1 MSANASP
8 PYGGGYPD
16 AQGGHDPYAGQGAY
30 AYGGQGTYAGGQ
42 GGYAHPGH
50 QGTYADP
57 SQGAYAG
64 PGQYA
69 DPSHGAYAGPGQ
81 YADPGMPSHPGS
93 YATPGQDTYTPEP
106 SPVEPPPAR
115 HRKPEA
121 DSKAEEPEAGEEQPD
136 EPEGSRLAAAM
147 TFLLPTMLAFAM
159 IWRGIGDR
167 QLWRDEHATWWAAS
181 LSFHDLSMLIRS
193 IDVVFTPYYVLMH
206 AWIAVAGDSPTAMR
220 IPGAVAM
227 AASCGLLALLGR
239 RLFTTQ
245 AGILAG
251 LAFAVVPVTT
261 RFGQE
266 IRPYAFAVAAVLLST
281 LLLARALDRPSFK
294 VWVAYTL
301 SVPLIGWSHLA
312 SMAVL
317 GAHLVMIVI
326 ARRSGDKIV
335 GWAYAAAFTL
345 GMCFVIPMAVSGSGQ
360 SGQIAWN
367 NPDVEDLMDFPMN
380 LFGSWAV
387 AVPVMALGVVGLLF
401 AGRLALPLAV
411 WIVLPPVATYVTA
424 AQLHLFL
431 PRYLLFTAPAWV
443 LLAAVAAVRLAGPV
457 AGAKAGTGAAARR
470 GFGWV
475 LVAATVAGIA
485 FQAGPGIRETR
496 QNTLGEPDFRGAA
509 RIIEAGQKKG
519 DGIVFS
525 GAMTERR
532 AMAYELRNDAGR
544 PKDWLMYRTPQEQG
558 SFDAAECPHPEK
570 CLAKADRLWL
580 VSTTLDGNPFS
591 GMPKTTATVIQ
602 KSFKVAKTEKLKH
615 LQLVLLER
623 TRAATDDSSDEKDD
637 AGKRKVHT

>member
-1 MSANASP
+1 MSPHAPA

-16 AQGGHDPYAGQGAY
+16 ASGGHDPYAEQGAY
-30 AYGGQGTYAGGQ
+30 AGQGTYAGGQ
-42 GGYAHPGH
+42 GGYADPG

-57 SQGAYAG
+57 GAY
-64 PGQYA
+64 
-69 DPSHGAYAGPGQ
+69 GAPGQ
-81 YADPGMPSHPGS
+81 YADPGGYPGRQDS
-93 YATPGQDTYTPEP
+93 YAPEP
-106 SPVEPPPAR
+106 AAPEPVDPQPPADE
-115 HRKPEA
+115 PA
-121 DSKAEEPEAGEEQPD
+121 DEEPEGPK
-136 EPEGSRLAAAM
+136 GGRLATAVV
-147 TFLLPTMLAFAM
+147 FLVPTALAFAL
-159 IWRGIGDR
+159 ILRGIGDR
-167 QLWRDEHATWWAAS
+167 QLWRDEHATWWAAT
-181 LSFHDLSMLIRS
+181 LSFHDLSLLIRS

-206 AWIAVAGDSPTAMR
+206 IWIAVAGDSPTAMR

-227 AASCGLLALLGR
+227 AASAGLLALLGR

-245 AGILAG
+245 AGLLAG

-261 RFGQE
+261 RYGQE

-281 LLLARALDRPSFK
+281 LLLARALDKPSFK

-317 GAHLVMIVI
+317 GAHLVMILI
-326 ARRSGDKIV
+326 ARRAGDKIV
-335 GWAYAAAFTL
+335 GWAYAAACTL

-367 NPDVEDLMDFPMN
+367 NPVLKDLIDFPKN

-387 AVPVMALGVVGLLF
+387 AVPVMALGALGLFF
-401 AGRLALPLAV
+401 AGRRALPLAV
-411 WIVLPPVATYVTA
+411 WIVLPPLATYVTA

-443 LLAAVAAVRLAGPV
+443 LLAAVAVVRMAGPV

-475 LVAATVAGIA
+475 LVAAAVAGIA
-485 FQAGPGIRETR
+485 FQSLPGIRETR
-496 QNTLGEPDFRGAA
+496 QNPLGEPDFRGAA
-509 RIIEAGQKKG
+509 QLIEAGQKKG

-525 GAMTERR
+525 GVMSERR
-532 AMAYELRNDAGR
+532 AMDYELRDDAGR
-544 PKDWLMYRTPQEQG
+544 PRDSLMYRTPQELG
-558 SFDAAECPHPEK
+558 SFGALECPDSAR

-580 VSTTLDGNPFS
+580 VSTTLDGQPFS

-602 KSFKVAKTEKLKH
+602 KSFKVVKTKKLQY

-623 TRAATDDSSDEKDD
+623 TRAATDDPSEDEDD
-637 AGKRKVHT
+637 AAKRKVHT

>member
-1 MSANASP
+1 MSPHAPA

-16 AQGGHDPYAGQGAY
+16 ASGGHDPYAEQGAY
-30 AYGGQGTYAGGQ
+30 AGQGTYADG
-42 GGYAHPGH
+42 

-57 SQGAYAG
+57 GTYGA
-64 PGQYA
+64 
-69 DPSHGAYAGPGQ
+69 SGQ
-81 YADPGMPSHPGS
+81 YADPGRYPGRQDS
-93 YATPGQDTYTPEP
+93 YAPAPAAPEP
-106 SPVEPPPAR
+106 VDPQPPADE
-115 HRKPEA
+115 PA
-121 DSKAEEPEAGEEQPD
+121 DEEPQGPN
-136 EPEGSRLAAAM
+136 GGRLATAVI
-147 TFLLPTMLAFAM
+147 FLVPTALAFAL
-159 IWRGIGDR
+159 ILRGIGDR
-167 QLWRDEHATWWAAS
+167 QLWRDEHATWWAATLS
-181 LSFHDLSMLIRS
+181 LHDLSLLIRS

-206 AWIAVAGDSPTAMR
+206 LWIAIAGDSPTAMR
-220 IPGAVAM
+220 VPGAVAM
-227 AASCGLLALLGR
+227 AASAGLLALLGR
-239 RLFTTQ
+239 RLFTPQ
-245 AGILAG
+245 VGLLAG

-261 RFGQE
+261 RYGQE

-281 LLLARALDRPSFK
+281 LLLARALDKPSFK

-301 SVPLIGWSHLA
+301 SVPMIGWSHLA

-317 GAHLVMIVI
+317 GAHLVMILI
-326 ARRSGDKIV
+326 ARRAGDKIV
-335 GWAYAAAFTL
+335 GWAYAAACTL

-367 NPDVEDLMDFPMN
+367 NPVLKDLIDFPKH

-387 AVPVMALGVVGLLF
+387 AVPVMALGALGLFF
-401 AGRLALPLAV
+401 AGRRALPLAV
-411 WIVLPPVATYVTA
+411 WIVLPPLATYATA

-443 LLAAVAAVRLAGPV
+443 LLAAVAVVRIAGPV

-475 LVAATVAGIA
+475 LVAAAVAGIA
-485 FQAGPGIRETR
+485 FQSLPGIRETR

-509 RIIEAGQKKG
+509 QLIEAGQKKG

-525 GAMTERR
+525 GVMSERR
-532 AMAYELRNDAGR
+532 AMDYELRDDAGR
-544 PKDWLMYRTPQEQG
+544 PRDSLMYRTPQELG
-558 SFDAAECPHPEK
+558 SFGALECPDSAR

-580 VSTTLDGNPFS
+580 VSTTLDGQPFS

-602 KSFKVAKTEKLKH
+602 KSFKVVKTKKLQN

-623 TRAATDDSSDEKDD
+623 TRAATDDPSEDEDD
-637 AGKRKVHT
+637 AAKRKVHT

>member
-1 MSANASP
+1 MSPHAPA

-16 AQGGHDPYAGQGAY
+16 ASGGHDPYAEQGAY
-30 AYGGQGTYAGGQ
+30 AGQGTYAGGQ
-42 GGYAHPGH
+42 GGYADPG

-57 SQGAYAG
+57 GAY
-64 PGQYA
+64 
-69 DPSHGAYAGPGQ
+69 GAPGQ
-81 YADPGMPSHPGS
+81 YADPGGYPGRQDA
-93 YATPGQDTYTPEP
+93 YAPEP
-106 SPVEPPPAR
+106 AAPEPVDPQPPADE
-115 HRKPEA
+115 PA
-121 DSKAEEPEAGEEQPD
+121 DEEPEGPK
-136 EPEGSRLAAAM
+136 GGRLATAVV
-147 TFLLPTMLAFAM
+147 FLVPTALAFAL
-159 IWRGIGDR
+159 ILRGIGDR
-167 QLWRDEHATWWAAS
+167 QLWRDEHATWWAAT
-181 LSFHDLSMLIRS
+181 LSFHDLSLLIRS

-206 AWIAVAGDSPTAMR
+206 IWIAIAGDSPTAMR

-227 AASCGLLALLGR
+227 AASAGLLALLGR

-245 AGILAG
+245 AGLLAG

-261 RFGQE
+261 RYGQE

-281 LLLARALDRPSFK
+281 LLLARALDKPSFK

-317 GAHLVMIVI
+317 GAHLVMILI
-326 ARRSGDKIV
+326 ARRAGDKIV
-335 GWAYAAAFTL
+335 GWAYAAACTL

-367 NPDVEDLMDFPMN
+367 NPVLKDLIDFPKN

-387 AVPVMALGVVGLLF
+387 AVPVMALGALGLFF
-401 AGRLALPLAV
+401 AGRRALPLAV
-411 WIVLPPVATYVTA
+411 WIVLPPLATYVTA

-443 LLAAVAAVRLAGPV
+443 LLAAVAVVRIAGPV

-475 LVAATVAGIA
+475 LVAAAVAGIA
-485 FQAGPGIRETR
+485 FQSLPGIRETR
-496 QNTLGEPDFRGAA
+496 QNPLGEPDFRGAA
-509 RIIEAGQKKG
+509 QLIEAGQKKG

-525 GAMTERR
+525 GVMSERR
-532 AMAYELRNDAGR
+532 AMDYELRDDAGR
-544 PKDWLMYRTPQEQG
+544 PRDSLMYRTPQELG
-558 SFDAAECPHPEK
+558 SFGALECPDSAR

-580 VSTTLDGNPFS
+580 VSTTLDGQPFS

-602 KSFKVAKTEKLKH
+602 KSFKVVKTKKLQY

-623 TRAATDDSSDEKDD
+623 TRAATDDPSKDEDD
-637 AGKRKVHT
+637 AAKRKVHT

>member
-1 MSANASP
+1 MSPHAPA

-16 AQGGHDPYAGQGAY
+16 ASGGHDPYAEQGAY
-30 AYGGQGTYAGGQ
+30 AGQGTYAGGQ
-42 GGYAHPGH
+42 GTYADPG

-57 SQGAYAG
+57 GAY
-64 PGQYA
+64 
-69 DPSHGAYAGPGQ
+69 GAPGQ
-81 YADPGMPSHPGS
+81 YADPGRYPGGQDS
-93 YATPGQDTYTPEP
+93 YAPEP
-106 SPVEPPPAR
+106 AAPEPVDPQPPADE
-115 HRKPEA
+115 P
-121 DSKAEEPEAGEEQPD
+121 AED
-136 EPEGSRLAAAM
+136 EPEGQKGGRLATAVV
-147 TFLLPTMLAFAM
+147 FLVPTALALAL
-159 IWRGIGDR
+159 ILRGIGDR
-167 QLWRDEHATWWAAS
+167 QLWRDEHATWWAAT
-181 LSFHDLSMLIRS
+181 LSFHDLSLLIRS

-206 AWIAVAGDSPTAMR
+206 LWIALAGDSPTAMR

-227 AASCGLLALLGR
+227 AASAGLLALLGR

-245 AGILAG
+245 VGLLAG

-261 RFGQE
+261 RYGQE

-317 GAHLVMIVI
+317 GAHLVMILI
-326 ARRSGDKIV
+326 ARRAGDRIV
-335 GWAYAAAFTL
+335 GWAYAAACTL

-367 NPDVEDLMDFPMN
+367 NPVLKDLIDFPKN

-387 AVPVMALGVVGLLF
+387 AVPVMALGALGLFF
-401 AGRLALPLAV
+401 AGRRALPLAV
-411 WIVLPPVATYVTA
+411 WIVLPPVATYATA
-424 AQLHLFL
+424 EQLHLFL

-443 LLAAVAAVRLAGPV
+443 LLAAVAVVRIAGPV

-470 GFGWV
+470 GLGWV
-475 LVAATVAGIA
+475 LVAAAVAGIA
-485 FQAGPGIRETR
+485 FQSLPGIRETR
-496 QNTLGEPDFRGAA
+496 QNALGEPDFRGAA
-509 RIIEAGQKKG
+509 QLIEAGQKTG

-525 GAMTERR
+525 GVMSERR
-532 AMAYELRNDAGR
+532 AMDYELRDDAGR
-544 PKDWLMYRTPQEQG
+544 PRDSLMYRTPQELG
-558 SFDAAECPHPEK
+558 SFGALECPDSAR

-580 VSTTLDGNPFS
+580 VSTTLDGQPFS

-602 KSFKVAKTEKLKH
+602 KSFKVVRTKKLNY

-623 TRAATDDSSDEKDD
+623 TRAATDDPSEDKDD
-637 AGKRKVHT
+637 AAKRKVHT

>member
-1 MSANASP
+1 MSPHAPA

-16 AQGGHDPYAGQGAY
+16 TSGGHDPYADQGAY
-30 AYGGQGTYAGGQ
+30 AG
-42 GGYAHPGH
+42 

-57 SQGAYAG
+57 AQGTYADRGAYGA

-69 DPSHGAYAGPGQ
+69 DRVGHQGRQDAYA
-81 YADPGMPSHPGS
+81 
-93 YATPGQDTYTPEP
+93 PEP
-106 SPVEPPPAR
+106 AAPEPVDPQPPTDEPA
-115 HRKPEA
+115 
-121 DSKAEEPEAGEEQPD
+121 AEESDAPKG
-136 EPEGSRLAAAM
+136 GRLATAAV
-147 TFLLPTMLAFAM
+147 FLVPTAVALAL
-159 IWRGIGDR
+159 ILHRIGDR
-167 QLWRDEHATWWAAS
+167 ELWRDEHATWWAAT
-181 LSFHDLSMLIRS
+181 LSFHDLSLLIRS

-206 AWIAVAGDSPTAMR
+206 FWIAVAGDSPTAMR

-227 AASCGLLALLGR
+227 AASAGLLALLGR

-245 AGILAG
+245 AGLLAG
-251 LAFAVVPVTT
+251 LAFAVVPTTT
-261 RFGQE
+261 RYGQE

-281 LLLARALDRPSFK
+281 LLLARALDKPSFK

-317 GAHLVMIVI
+317 GAHLVMILI

-335 GWAYAAAFTL
+335 GWAFAAACTL

-367 NPDVEDLMDFPMN
+367 NPTVNDLTAFPKN
-380 LFGSWAV
+380 LFGTWAV
-387 AVPVMALGVVGLLF
+387 AVPVMALGALGLVF
-401 AGRLALPLAV
+401 AGRRALPLAV
-411 WIVLPPVATYVTA
+411 WIVLPPVATYATA

-443 LLAAVAAVRLAGPV
+443 LLAAVAVVRIAGPV
-457 AGAKAGTGAAARR
+457 AGAKAGTGAAVRR
-470 GFGWV
+470 GAGWV
-475 LVAATVAGIA
+475 LVAAAVAGLA
-485 FQAGPGIRETR
+485 FQALPGIRETR
-496 QNTLGEPDFRGAA
+496 HNALGEPDFRGAA
-509 RIIEAGQKKG
+509 QIVEAGQKKG

-525 GAMTERR
+525 GEMSERR
-532 AMAYELRNDAGR
+532 AMDYELRDDAGR
-544 PKDWLMYRTPQEQG
+544 PRDTLMYRTPQQLG
-558 SFDAAECPHPEK
+558 SFGALECPDAAR

-580 VSTTLDGNPFS
+580 VSTTLDGQPFS
-591 GMPKTTATVIQ
+591 GMPRTTATAIN
-602 KSFKVAKTEKLKH
+602 KSFKVVTTKKLPY

-623 TRAATDDSSDEKDD
+623 TRAATDDPSKDGDD

>member
-1 MSANASP
+1 MSPHAHA

-16 AQGGHDPYAGQGAY
+16 ASGGHDPYAEQGAY
-30 AYGGQGTYAGGQ
+30 AGQGTYAGGQ
-42 GGYAHPGH
+42 GGYADPGP
-50 QGTYADP
+50 GTYADP
-57 SQGAYAG
+57 GAY
-64 PGQYA
+64 
-69 DPSHGAYAGPGQ
+69 GAPGQ
-81 YADPGMPSHPGS
+81 YADPGGYPGRQDS
-93 YATPGQDTYTPEP
+93 YAPEP
-106 SPVEPPPAR
+106 AAPEPVDPQPPADE
-115 HRKPEA
+115 PA
-121 DSKAEEPEAGEEQPD
+121 DEEPEGPK
-136 EPEGSRLAAAM
+136 GGRLATAVV
-147 TFLLPTMLAFAM
+147 FLVPTALAFAL
-159 IWRGIGDR
+159 ILRGIGDR
-167 QLWRDEHATWWAAS
+167 QLWRDEHATWWAAT
-181 LSFHDLSMLIRS
+181 LSFHDLSLLIRS

-206 AWIAVAGDSPTAMR
+206 IWIAIAGDSPTAMR

-227 AASCGLLALLGR
+227 AASAGLLALLGR

-245 AGILAG
+245 AGLLAG

-261 RFGQE
+261 RYGQE

-281 LLLARALDRPSFK
+281 LLLARALDKPSFK

-317 GAHLVMIVI
+317 GAHLAMILI
-326 ARRSGDKIV
+326 ARRAGDKIV
-335 GWAYAAAFTL
+335 GWAYAAACTL

-360 SGQIAWN
+360 TGQIAWN
-367 NPDVEDLMDFPMN
+367 NPVLKDLIDFPKN

-387 AVPVMALGVVGLLF
+387 AVPVMALGALGLFF
-401 AGRLALPLAV
+401 AGRRALPLAV
-411 WIVLPPVATYVTA
+411 WIVLPPLATYVTA

-443 LLAAVAAVRLAGPV
+443 LLAAVAVVRIAGPV

-475 LVAATVAGIA
+475 LVAAAVAGIA
-485 FQAGPGIRETR
+485 FQSLPGIRETR
-496 QNTLGEPDFRGAA
+496 QNPLGEPDFRGAA
-509 RIIEAGQKKG
+509 QLIEAGQKKG

-525 GAMTERR
+525 GVMSERR
-532 AMAYELRNDAGR
+532 AMDYELRDDAGR
-544 PKDWLMYRTPQEQG
+544 PRDSLMYRTPQELG
-558 SFDAAECPHPEK
+558 SFGALECPDSAR

-580 VSTTLDGNPFS
+580 VSTTLDGQPFS

-602 KSFKVAKTEKLKH
+602 KSFKVVKTKKLQY

-623 TRAATDDSSDEKDD
+623 TRAATDDPSEDEDD
-637 AGKRKVHT
+637 AAKRKVHT

>member
-1 MSANASP
+1 MSPHAPA

-16 AQGGHDPYAGQGAY
+16 AAGGHDPYAEQGAY
-30 AYGGQGTYAGGQ
+30 AGQGTYAGGQ
-42 GGYAHPGH
+42 GGYADPG
-50 QGTYADP
+50 QGTYTDP
-57 SQGAYAG
+57 GPYGA

-69 DPSHGAYAGPGQ
+69 APGRQDPYA
-81 YADPGMPSHPGS
+81 
-93 YATPGQDTYTPEP
+93 PEP
-106 SPVEPPPAR
+106 AAAEPVRPRPPADE
-115 HRKPEA
+115 PA
-121 DSKAEEPEAGEEQPD
+121 DEEPEDPKSG
-136 EPEGSRLAAAM
+136 RLATAVI
-147 TFLLPTMLAFAM
+147 FLVPTALAFAL
-159 IWRGIGDR
+159 ILRGIGDR
-167 QLWRDEHATWWAAS
+167 QLWRDEHATWWAAT
-181 LSFHDLSMLIRS
+181 LSIHDLSLLVRS

-206 AWIAVAGDSPTAMR
+206 LWIAIAGDSPTAMR

-227 AASCGLLALLGR
+227 AASAGLLALLGR

-245 AGILAG
+245 VGLLAG

-281 LLLARALDRPSFK
+281 LLLARALDRPSFR

-317 GAHLVMIVI
+317 GAHLVMILI
-326 ARRSGDKIV
+326 ARRAGDKIV
-335 GWAYAAAFTL
+335 GWAYAAACTL

-367 NPDVEDLMDFPMN
+367 NPVLKDLIDFPKN
-380 LFGSWAV
+380 LFGTWAV
-387 AVPVMALGVVGLLF
+387 AVPVMALGALGLFF
-401 AGRLALPLAV
+401 AGRRALPLAV
-411 WIVLPPVATYVTA
+411 WIVLPPLATYATA

-443 LLAAVAAVRLAGPV
+443 LLAAVAVVRIAGPV

-470 GFGWV
+470 GLGWV
-475 LVAATVAGIA
+475 LVAAAVAGLA
-485 FQAGPGIRETR
+485 FQSLPGIRETR
-496 QNTLGEPDFRGAA
+496 QNALGEPDFRGAA
-509 RIIEAGQKKG
+509 QLIEAGQKKG

-525 GAMTERR
+525 GVMSERR
-532 AMAYELRNDAGR
+532 AMDYELRDDAGR
-544 PKDWLMYRTPQEQG
+544 PRDSLMYRTPQELG
-558 SFDAAECPHPEK
+558 SFGALECPDAAR

-580 VSTTLDGNPFS
+580 VSTTLDGQPFS

-602 KSFKVAKTEKLKH
+602 KSFKVVKTKKLQY

-623 TRAATDDSSDEKDD
+623 TRAATDDPSKGEDD
-637 AGKRKVHT
+637 AAKRKVHT

>member
-1 MSANASP
+1 MSVNASP

-16 AQGGHDPYAGQGAY
+16 AQGGQDPYAGQGAY
-30 AYGGQGTYAGGQ
+30 PGQDTYTGQ
-42 GGYAHPGH
+42 GGYTDQGGYAGPGQVPYTGPGH
-50 QGTYADP
+50 GTYADP
-57 SQGAYAG
+57 GQGAYG
-64 PGQYA
+64 GSGGYA
-69 DPSHGAYAGPGQ
+69 APGQ
-81 YADPGMPSHPGS
+81 YADPGAH
-93 YATPGQDTYTPEP
+93 AAPGQQEAHVAEPVTPDPVDPEP
-106 SPVEPPPAR
+106 PADEPG
-115 HRKPEA
+115 
-121 DSKAEEPEAGEEQPD
+121 DEEPESPKGGRFAT
-136 EPEGSRLAAAM
+136 AV
-147 TFLLPTMLAFAM
+147 TFLLPTAVAFAL
-159 IWRGIGDR
+159 ILRGIGDR

-181 LSFHDLSMLIRS
+181 LSLHDLSLLIRS
-193 IDVVFTPYYVLMH
+193 IDVVFTPYYVFMH
-206 AWIAVAGDSPTAMR
+206 AWVAVAGDSPTALR

-227 AASCGLLALLGR
+227 AASAGLLALLGR

-251 LAFAVVPVTT
+251 LAFAVVPITT
-261 RFGQE
+261 RYGQE

-281 LLLARALDRPSFK
+281 LLLARALDKPSFK

-317 GAHLVMIVI
+317 GAHLVMIVM
-326 ARRSGDKIV
+326 ARRAGDKIV

-345 GMCFVIPMAVSGSGQ
+345 GMCFVVPMAVSGSGQ

-367 NPDVEDLMDFPMN
+367 NPGFDDLMDFPKN

-387 AVPVMALGVVGLLF
+387 AVPVMVLGAIGLFF

-443 LLAAVAAVRLAGPV
+443 LLAAVAVVRIAGPV
-457 AGAKAGTGAAARR
+457 AGAKAGKGAAARR

-475 LVAATVAGIA
+475 LVAAMVAGIA
-485 FQAGPGIRETR
+485 FQSLPGIRETR
-496 QNTLGEPDFRGAA
+496 QNALGEPDFRGAA
-509 RIIEAGQKKG
+509 QLIEAGQKKG

-525 GAMTERR
+525 GVMTERR
-532 AMAYELRNDAGR
+532 AMAYELRDDAGR
-544 PKDWLMYRTPQEQG
+544 PKDWLMYRTPQERG
-558 SFDAAECPHPEK
+558 SFDAAECPHPAK

-580 VSTTLDGNPFS
+580 VSTTLDGKPFS
-591 GMPKTTATVIQ
+591 GMPKTSATVIQ
-602 KSFKVAKTEKLKH
+602 KSFKVVKTKKLKY

-623 TRAATDDSSDEKDD
+623 TRAATDDTSVDKDD
-637 AGKRKVHT
+637 AAKRKVHT

>member
-1 MSANASP
+1 MSVNASP

-16 AQGGHDPYAGQGAY
+16 AQGGRDPYAGQGAY
-30 AYGGQGTYAGGQ
+30 AGQGTYADGQ
-42 GGYAHPGH
+42 GGG
-50 QGTYADP
+50 
-57 SQGAYAG
+57 YAG
-64 PGQYA
+64 PGQGAYA
-69 DPSHGAYAGPGQ
+69 DPAQGAYAAPGQ
-81 YADPGMPSHPGS
+81 YADPGQYTDQGAYS
-93 YATPGQDTYTPEP
+93 APGQQQAQAAEPVAPAPVEPEP
-106 SPVEPPPAR
+106 SADEP
-115 HRKPEA
+115 
-121 DSKAEEPEAGEEQPD
+121 GED
-136 EPEGSRLAAAM
+136 EPEDAKGGRLVTAV
-147 TFLLPTMLAFAM
+147 TFLLPTALAFAM

-181 LSFHDLSMLIRS
+181 LSFHDLSLLIRS

-206 AWIAVAGDSPTAMR
+206 MWLAVAGDSPIAMR

-227 AASCGLLALLGR
+227 AASAGLLALLGR

-281 LLLARALDRPSFK
+281 LLLARALDKPSFK

-345 GMCFVIPMAVSGSGQ
+345 GMCFVVPMAVSGSGQ

-367 NPDVEDLMDFPMN
+367 NPGIDDLMDFPMN

-387 AVPVMALGVVGLLF
+387 AVPVMALGTVGLFF
-401 AGRLALPLAV
+401 AGRLALPLAA
-411 WIVLPPVATYVTA
+411 WIVLPPLVTYVTA

-443 LLAAVAAVRLAGPV
+443 LLAAVAVVRIAGPV

-485 FQAGPGIRETR
+485 FQSLPGIRETR
-496 QNTLGEPDFRGAA
+496 QNALGEPDFRGAA
-509 RIIEAGQKKG
+509 QLIEAGQKKG

-525 GAMTERR
+525 GVQTERR
-532 AMAYELRNDAGR
+532 AMDYELRDDTGR
-544 PKDWLMYRTPQEQG
+544 PKDWLMYRTPQERG
-558 SFDAAECPHPEK
+558 SFDAAECPHPAK

-580 VSTTLDGNPFS
+580 VSTTLDGKPFS
-591 GMPKTTATVIQ
+591 GMPKTSATVIQ
-602 KSFKVAKTEKLKH
+602 RSFKVVKTKKLKY

-623 TRAATDDSSDEKDD
+623 TRAATDDSSEEKDD
-637 AGKRKVHT
+637 AAKRKVHT